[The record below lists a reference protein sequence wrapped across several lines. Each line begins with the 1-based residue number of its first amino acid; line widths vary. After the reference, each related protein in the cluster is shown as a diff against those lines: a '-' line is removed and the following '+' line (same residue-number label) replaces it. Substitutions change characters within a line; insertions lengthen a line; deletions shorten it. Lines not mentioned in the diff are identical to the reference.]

1 MHSDMMR
8 LPVRLSR
15 LTLSAVALAIATQF
29 RIARRLRGKGA

>member
-15 LTLSAVALAIATQF
+15 LTLSAVALAVATSV
-29 RIARRLRGKGA
+29 RPDA